1 MRAGKLLV
9 RLLSIVLC
17 GVAVPSSAWGQLSP
31 QQQIDL
37 LQQQLDQLR
46 AQTSGLETGRPVVYQ
61 TAKAPPISGAPTV
74 PGDRYFTQ
82 PAKPAAASVAP
93 QPVVQPEEKKYPDV
107 KISGFFHLDAAR
119 FSQSSES
126 RAVLG
131 DIQDGTG
138 FRRARLS
145 ASGNVSERGTYL
157 VEFDMAQAQPRFVDV
172 WGQIKDTPLGNVR
185 IGRFRQPFGMA
196 GLTSAREIPL
206 MERPTAFALSPFRQT
221 GLMLFDTALDERV
234 TWAASGFRTQS
245 DNFGNVYGDDG
256 GLGTAA
262 RLTFLP
268 RDCGDDDLTHFGLGH
283 SYLDPARNQM
293 QLASQD
299 EIFAGQQPNLGPTG
313 LSVFPIAFVPPFV
326 QSGVFNVDHANLFN
340 LEAARSWGHTLV
352 QAEQTWSHLSL
363 PTGETATVHAGY
375 ITLRHVLT
383 GEVVPYNRSGGVF
396 GRVKPDAPLDISSG
410 NWGAWEVVAQLSN
423 INLNP
428 LFGLPGV
435 PGPTGR
441 LESSSLGLNWY
452 WWNNA
457 KSQFEWV
464 NGDLN
469 RPGLGDSISNTFAA
483 RVQFDF

>member
-1 MRAGKLLV
+1 MRLSTLLLP
-9 RLLSIVLC
+9 LLAILICS
-17 GVAVPSSAWGQLSP
+17 GAVSSCAWGQLSP

-46 AQTSGLETGRPVVYQ
+46 AQTSELDEGRPVTYQ
-61 TAKAPPISGAPTV
+61 TSNAPPIAGAPTV
-74 PGDRYFTQ
+74 PGNRYFVR
-82 PAKPAAASVAP
+82 PAKPASASVAY
-93 QPVVQPEEKKYPDV
+93 QPVAQPDEKKYPDV
-107 KISGFFHLDAAR
+107 KITGFFQLDSAR
-119 FSQSSES
+119 FAQSGES

-138 FRRARLS
+138 FRRARL
-145 ASGNVSERGTYL
+145 AAAGNVSERGSYL
-157 VEFDMAQAQPRFVDV
+157 AEFDMAQGQPRFVDV

-206 MERPTAFALSPFRQT
+206 LERPTAFALSPFRQT
-221 GLMLFDTALDERV
+221 GIMLFDTALDERI
-234 TWAASGFRTQS
+234 TWATSGFRTQS

-256 GLGTAA
+256 GLGTAE

-268 RDCGDDDLTHFGLGH
+268 RDFSDSDLIHLGLGH
-283 SYLDPARNQM
+283 SYIDPARNQM

-299 EIFAGQQPNLGPTG
+299 EIFVGQQPNLGPTG
-313 LSVFPIAFVPPFV
+313 LSVFPIVFVPPFV

-352 QAEQTWSHLSL
+352 QAEQRWSRLSL
-363 PTGETATVHAGY
+363 PTGETATVQAGY
-375 ITLRHVLT
+375 ITLRHMLT
-383 GEVVPYNRSGGVF
+383 GEVIPYSRTGGVF
-396 GRVKPDAPLDISSG
+396 SRVKPDAPLDISCG
-410 NWGAWEVVAQLSN
+410 NWGGWEVVAQLSS

-452 WWNNA
+452 WWTNA